1 MKFMNLTKQT
11 HIQKKTKT
19 NKQVLGYKVTGT
31 LYFID
36 PFMIVNC
43 TGYKK
48 FVTFFNVV
56 GQRGALFH
64 FTKECISSCKQFY
77 QLSL

>member
-1 MKFMNLTKQT
+1 MKFMNLSKQT
-11 HIQKKTKT
+11 HIQKKQKQT
-19 NKQVLGYKVTGT
+19 NRSLLYKVTGT

-56 GQRGALFH
+56 G
-64 FTKECISSCKQFY
+64 
-77 QLSL
+77 

>member
-11 HIQKKTKT
+11 HIQKKKQKQT
-19 NKQVLGYKVTGT
+19 NRSLLYKVTGT

-48 FVTFFNVV
+48 CVTFFNVV
-56 GQRGALFH
+56 G
-64 FTKECISSCKQFY
+64 
-77 QLSL
+77 